1 MGNNQLF
8 TFSNDLFFQNV
19 QKVREFVVSSDN
31 ADAIQLCWNPV
42 MNMTLALITNNGTLN
57 TYTLKDTGVEFHST
71 DPNYKAK
78 CCCWSPKGKQ
88 IVAGFV
94 NGKLA
99 QFTPELK
106 PAKIIDW
113 QPGTFTGNFDTIA
126 IQWLSTFQF
135 AVAFLDHQ
143 PESRPGKKRILFNHL
158 RLDSQL

>member
-1 MGNNQLF
+1 M
-8 TFSNDLFFQNV
+8 TT
-19 QKVREFVVSSDN
+19 
-31 ADAIQLCWNPV
+31 
-42 MNMTLALITNNGTLN
+42 TLALITDSGAMN
-57 TYTLKDTGVEFHST
+57 TYTLKDVGIEFHST

-88 IVAGFV
+88 IVAGFA

-113 QPGTFTGNFDTIA
+113 PAGTFSGTFDTIA

-135 AVAFLDHQ
+135 AVAFLNHQ
-143 PESRPGKKRILFNHL
+143 PESRPGETLFRQR
-158 RLDSQL
+158 RLDSRL